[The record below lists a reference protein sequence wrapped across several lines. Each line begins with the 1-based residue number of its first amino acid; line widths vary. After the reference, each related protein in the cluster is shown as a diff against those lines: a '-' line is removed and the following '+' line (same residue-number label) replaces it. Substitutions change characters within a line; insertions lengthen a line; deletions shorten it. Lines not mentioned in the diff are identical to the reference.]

1 MTDGQI
7 AGEVWLVGAGPG
19 DPGLLTV
26 RGRELLATADV
37 VVVDRLAAAV
47 LLDAAPPDAE
57 IIHVGK
63 SPTARSWAQEKIN
76 AVLVDRARAG
86 ARVVRLKGGDPYVLG
101 RGGEEAQACA
111 EAGVACTVVPGITS
125 ALAVPALAG
134 IPVTHRDLAQEL
146 AVVSGH
152 LPPGHPDSTVDWAGL
167 AASRA
172 TIVILMG
179 VARLM
184 DIADALLAGGRPEVT
199 PVAVIERGATPAQR
213 VLRTTLDALAIDAIA
228 AGVRSPAVIVVGE
241 VAARNDAPAVGAA
254 PLAGVRVLVAR
265 TRPRPGLL
273 ARRLRQLGADAVETV
288 VAHPAPPDDAG
299 AALLAALPGAAG
311 LVLADPDEV
320 AAVVALL
327 RRAGTDVRALAGL
340 TLVAARPDVTDALDA
355 LGLAATTLDQLGQ
368 ADRTDAG
375 AGDAGR
381 VARAAGA
388 GPAAAGRRPAP
399 GPAVLVVGAADLPA
413 GGPWTPRRVPL
424 LTDVTADPDPR
435 IADELRHGDFD
446 VAAFAS
452 STAARSTAQLYGPL
466 PPDLLVAAMGRRSA
480 EACEAAGIRVDIV
493 PTEPG
498 VRPLAAAVAD
508 FVTASRA
515 AAAS

>member
-1 MTDGQI
+1 M
-7 AGEVWLVGAGPG
+7 
-19 DPGLLTV
+19 
-26 RGRELLATADV
+26 
-37 VVVDRLAAAV
+37 
-47 LLDAAPPDAE
+47 APP
-57 IIHVGK
+57 
-63 SPTARSWAQEKIN
+63 R
-76 AVLVDRARAG
+76 
-86 ARVVRLKGGDPYVLG
+86 
-101 RGGEEAQACA
+101 
-111 EAGVACTVVPGITS
+111 
-125 ALAVPALAG
+125 
-134 IPVTHRDLAQEL
+134 
-146 AVVSGH
+146 
-152 LPPGHPDSTVDWAGL
+152 
-167 AASRA
+167 
-172 TIVILMG
+172 
-179 VARLM
+179 
-184 DIADALLAGGRPEVT
+184 
-199 PVAVIERGATPAQR
+199 AQR

-241 VAARNDAPAVGAA
+241 VAARNDAPAAGAA

-288 VAHPAPPDDAG
+288 VARPAPLDDAG

-340 TLVAARPDVTDALDA
+340 TLVAARPDVTAALDA
-355 LGLAATTLDQLGQ
+355 LGLAATTLDDL
-368 ADRTDAG
+368 AAG

-381 VARAAGA
+381 AARAARAEGAVGA
-388 GPAAAGRRPAP
+388 GAAVGAGQGTAGRRPAP
-399 GPAVLVVGAADLPA
+399 VPEVLVVGAADLPA
-413 GGPWTPRRVPL
+413 DGPWTPRRVPL

-452 STAARSTAQLYGPL
+452 STAARSTAELYGPL

-480 EACEAAGIRVDIV
+480 QACEAAGIRVDIV
-493 PTEPG
+493 PAEPG

-508 FVTASRA
+508 FVAASRA
-515 AAAS
+515 AAAF

>member
-1 MTDGQI
+1 VHAVAYGRI

-26 RGRELLATADV
+26 RGRELLETADV

-63 SPTARSWAQEKIN
+63 SPTARSWAQEEIN

-111 EAGVACTVVPGITS
+111 EAGVACAVVPGITS

-146 AVVSGH
+146 AIVSGH

-184 DIADALLAGGRPEVT
+184 DIADALLAGGRGEAT

-241 VAARNDAPAVGAA
+241 VAARNDAPAAGAA

-273 ARRLRQLGADAVETV
+273 ARRLRQLGAEAVETV
-288 VAHPAPPDDAG
+288 VARPAPLDDAG

-311 LVLADPDEV
+311 FIFADPDEV
-320 AAVVALL
+320 AAVAALL
-327 RRAGTDVRALAGL
+327 RQAGTDVRALAGL
-340 TLVAARPDVTDALDA
+340 TLVAARPDVADALDA
-355 LGLAATTLDQLGQ
+355 MGLAATTVDELA
-368 ADRTDAG
+368 ADAVD
-375 AGDAGR
+375 
-381 VARAAGA
+381 
-388 GPAAAGRRPAP
+388 P
-399 GPAVLVVGAADLPA
+399 GPEVFIVGAADLPA

-446 VAAFAS
+446 IAAFAS
-452 STAARSTAQLYGPL
+452 STAARSTAELYGPL

-480 EACEAAGIRVDIV
+480 QACEAAGMRVDIV
-493 PTEPG
+493 PAEPG
-498 VRPLAAAVAD
+498 VRPLATAVAD
-508 FVTASRA
+508 FVIASRA
-515 AAAS
+515 GTAF